1 MNEKFPACSVL
12 IVVKDEPSIAET
24 LQALKPQCD
33 QVGAECIVVD
43 SSDGRLH
50 SISLAQSWAKWVS
63 YQQPIGSKSTI
74 SEQRNLGVN
83 SASSDILI
91 FCDAGSL
98 PSSGWLKAMYSAL
111 SSGRYRVVGGP
122 LEFFDANR
130 KFLFNRN
137 FCEAGGEVE
146 YPTCANMGFTRAAYE
161 LAGGFNENLL
171 VAEDDD
177 FIWKLK
183 KNGETNICIQDA
195 IMRMDWGDRRRQRKR
210 AWRYGKG
217 IVNLLL
223 RNRDLSVYRFRKNPD
238 ILLYPSLLLAYPF
251 MIVFSFVRPYF
262 ILIPIFVSTALI
274 VRKGF
279 SKRSV
284 IDHIDHFIY
293 AAGTLFEISHLPVK
307 RIRTS
312 PILQYPNEFSA
323 YVYFLNSA
331 LNDSKKVSR
340 LFPVLTK
347 SATIN
352 LLLFPFT
359 SLMLK
364 IRGIKVIN
372 IHWLIGKWN
381 LHWAAR
387 KWQKQILF
395 YWFKLW
401 ILSFRIFKIK
411 IVYTVH
417 DLDSHAH
424 IFPDDKKA
432 IAWLISKVDGLVF
445 LNDYS
450 ASVIGIPKRSVH
462 SRIIP
467 EGPIKLVTGVSR
479 NEMRQRLLV
488 PDENILLVLVGN
500 LQEYK
505 GIDLLLLGAKTLP
518 GNFSIRVAGV
528 CQANYLAE
536 LNELLKTKALKE
548 IDVKLDAGFLSD
560 SDYAGYLVAADY
572 FIYPCRNI
580 NNSGSLNS
588 ALSAGLP
595 VIVPDT
601 KELDWITPDS
611 KIILHKDITGDFD
624 FNRLFDELS
633 TIESEQYSKLL
644 VGASAWTEK
653 RSWSHNSSSYLAL
666 YKEVLNG

>member
-1 MNEKFPACSVL
+1 
-12 IVVKDEPSIAET
+12 
-24 LQALKPQCD
+24 
-33 QVGAECIVVD
+33 
-43 SSDGRLH
+43 
-50 SISLAQSWAKWVS
+50 
-63 YQQPIGSKSTI
+63 
-74 SEQRNLGVN
+74 
-83 SASSDILI
+83 
-91 FCDAGSL
+91 
-98 PSSGWLKAMYSAL
+98 
-111 SSGRYRVVGGP
+111 
-122 LEFFDANR
+122 
-130 KFLFNRN
+130 
-137 FCEAGGEVE
+137 
-146 YPTCANMGFTRAAYE
+146 
-161 LAGGFNENLL
+161 
-171 VAEDDD
+171 
-177 FIWKLK
+177 
-183 KNGETNICIQDA
+183 
-195 IMRMDWGDRRRQRKR
+195 
-210 AWRYGKG
+210 
-217 IVNLLL
+217 
-223 RNRDLSVYRFRKNPD
+223 
-238 ILLYPSLLLAYPF
+238 
-251 MIVFSFVRPYF
+251 
-262 ILIPIFVSTALI
+262 
-274 VRKGF
+274 
-279 SKRSV
+279 
-284 IDHIDHFIY
+284 
-293 AAGTLFEISHLPVK
+293 
-307 RIRTS
+307 
-312 PILQYPNEFSA
+312 
-323 YVYFLNSA
+323 
-331 LNDSKKVSR
+331 
-340 LFPVLTK
+340 
-347 SATIN
+347 
-352 LLLFPFT
+352 
-359 SLMLK
+359 MLK
-364 IRGIKVIN
+364 IRGLKVIN

-401 ILSFRIFKIK
+401 ILSFRIFNIK

-417 DLDSHAH
+417 DLDSHAQ

-450 ASVIGIPKRSVH
+450 ASVIGIPKKSVP

-518 GNFSIRVAGV
+518 SNFSIRVAGV
-528 CQANYLAE
+528 CQANYLGE

-644 VGASAWTEK
+644 VGASAWTEN
-653 RSWSHNSSSYLAL
+653 RSWEHNSSSYLAL